1 MIGKSLKNQASQTM
15 DDPQIMIH
23 MLLSNDRPSIS
34 WAHFLGFNIPAAVNK
49 RKMKVTAGMMLN
61 LVPKD
66 GFTGVY
72 YNITPVNKEKKM
84 TGDDRKRD

>member
-1 MIGKSLKNQASQTM
+1 MIQPKVRDYKAESYNFPLQV
-15 DDPQIMIH
+15 
-23 MLLSNDRPSIS
+23 S